1 MVNHKTWIGHNS
13 LNHSYIHSGIVNVV
27 VYSSSYSLILFPVSP
42 TMYQATIFCCVIRYG
57 IHEFSPA
64 YISVSV
70 QCIMSVRGSLA
81 SSQTYPVI
89 SYISSLL
96 LRHQPLETRLFIL
109 LLLNDW
115 IIFKSFRMMTCG
127 ILKQK
132 HDHDWLFYDTQGRCM
147 IRFL

>member
-1 MVNHKTWIGHNS
+1 MNQTLRYKS
-13 LNHSYIHSGIVNVV
+13 FIHSFR
-27 VYSSSYSLILFPVSP
+27 YSKRGCLFFIILIDSLPCI
-42 TMYQATIFCCVIRYG
+42 TYQATIFCCVIRYG

-89 SYISSLL
+89 SYISSLI

-109 LLLNDW
+109 LRLLLNDW

>member
-1 MVNHKTWIGHNS
+1 MNQTLRYKS
-13 LNHSYIHSGIVNVV
+13 FIHSFR
-27 VYSSSYSLILFPVSP
+27 YSKRGCLFFIILVDSLPCI
-42 TMYQATIFCCVIRYG
+42 TYHATIFCCVIRYG

-89 SYISSLL
+89 SYISSLI

-109 LLLNDW
+109 LRLLLNDW

>member
-1 MVNHKTWIGHNS
+1 MNRTLQFKS
-13 LNHSYIHSGIVNVV
+13 FIHSFR
-27 VYSSSYSLILFPVSP
+27 YSKCGCLFFIILIDSLPCI
-42 TMYQATIFCCVIRYG
+42 TYQATIFCCVIRYG

-109 LLLNDW
+109 LRLLLYDW